1 MCQASQ
7 KKSVWGGVVEWT
19 RTVQDHFLHL
29 LKHLF
34 CHRFV
39 SEWFQTLKHIIELG
53 GLNGWIMLIDQSLGN
68 QNMTFASMMLLEY
81 RALFS
86 VTLCLTI
93 IWLR

>member
-1 MCQASQ
+1 M
-7 KKSVWGGVVEWT
+7 
-19 RTVQDHFLHL
+19 
-29 LKHLF
+29 
-34 CHRFV
+34 
-39 SEWFQTLKHIIELG
+39 LKHIIELG